1 MAGRRRVQDRAG
13 AVSLMLAEDWRPAA
27 ALPRQGAPD
36 TNLELGKVRPP
47 TPTKL
52 GRSWP
57 EGAGPVLSSPRSR
70 VEVTSP
76 DPGLTFRGEGQATL
90 VQG

>member
-27 ALPRQGAPD
+27 ALPCQGAPD

-70 VEVTSP
+70 VEVTS
-76 DPGLTFRGEGQATL
+76 LTL
-90 VQG
+90 D